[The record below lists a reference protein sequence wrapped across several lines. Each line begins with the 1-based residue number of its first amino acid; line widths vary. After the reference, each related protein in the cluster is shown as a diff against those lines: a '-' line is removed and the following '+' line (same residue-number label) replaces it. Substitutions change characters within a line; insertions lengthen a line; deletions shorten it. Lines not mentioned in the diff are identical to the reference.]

1 LSQCKF
7 SIEAK
12 QLKQSLRVV
21 FDRFE
26 KSDPDVQ
33 RGILRQ
39 LVEKITV
46 FKDNK
51 IEVLRFSPNDTS
63 HFTLNGTD
71 GEKKAALAVAQN
83 SGLQL

>member
-1 LSQCKF
+1 MSQCKF

-26 KSDPDVQ
+26 KSDSDVQ

-51 IEVLRFSPNDTS
+51 MEVRWRVPCESGGRRFD
-63 HFTLNGTD
+63 FEERMG
-71 GEKKAALAVAQN
+71 
-83 SGLQL
+83 